1 MLSESVWPVRQPPKM
16 RQISPVVLKTERL
29 CHVHAQVVGS
39 VFSSTWRIMIGA
51 VGIQPQCDV
60 THVTNIAPVCLGKY
74 LQLREDLIRVGPHA
88 LAGVGAVLFRQHE
101 PEQVTAQCVPWL
113 SVEASKGLAKWDV
126 RCPRV
131 DLRPIH
137 LLDQGDQ

>member
-1 MLSESVWPVRQPPKM
+1 MLSEIFWPVRQPPLLS
-16 RQISPVVLKTERL
+16 QISPVVLKSESL
-29 CHVHAQVVGS
+29 CHIHAQVVGS
-39 VFSSTWRIMIGA
+39 VISSTWRITIST
-51 VGIQPQCDV
+51 VGIQPHCDV
-60 THVTNIAPVCLGKY
+60 AHVTNIAPVFLGKY
-74 LQLREDLIRVGPHA
+74 LQLCQDLIRVGPHA